1 MCGWSN
7 SSIGESLFTLG
18 LEFSC
23 RHTLSSNSPSVLND
37 LSMSSSYILCLRRPL
52 CLSICPAACGL

>member
-7 SSIGESLFTLG
+7 SSTGESLFTLG

-23 RHTLSSNSPSVLND
+23 RHALSSNSCSVFND
-37 LSMSSSYILCLRRPL
+37 LSMSSVCILCLRRPL
-52 CLSICPAACGL
+52 CLSICPVACG